1 MDLKGRNKI
10 IVAVGGLIVV
20 LVVILFLVIMPSIND
35 TLNSPTATPTPT
47 ASAGYKIITVGG
59 LKCEVNS
66 SQAEGQTNQ
75 ISGRTGYTSS
85 GGSLEIE
92 VYTDPNEYQAVI
104 DFVAN
109 EPGTSNVNQTISG
122 HQVTSYSNTRING
135 KTYITYFFEVNGKHV
150 RISHDGTSVNNHLV
164 ESFYN
169 LN

>member
-1 MDLKGRNKI
+1 MMQIDRKKI
-10 IVAVGGLIVV
+10 IVAFGGLIII
-20 LVVILFLVIMPSIND
+20 LGVILFLVTITSNTTPP
-35 TLNSPTATPTPT
+35 TTSPTAST
-47 ASAGYKIITVGG
+47 GYKIITVDG

-66 SQAEGQTNQ
+66 SQAEGQTNS
-75 ISGRTGYTSS
+75 ISGRTGYTSP
-85 GGSLEIE
+85 GGNLEIE

-104 DFVAN
+104 DFIAS

-122 HQVTSYSNTRING
+122 HQVTSYTSTRING

-150 RISHDGTSVNNHLV
+150 RISHEGTSINNHLV